1 MDVRLSISIAEGEAQ
16 SHTLSDG
23 NRTLPIILVCW
34 HGVIGAFL
42 NNCPHAGVRLD
53 WHAATFFDRDHENL
67 QGALHG
73 ALFEPGSGRCVA
85 GPCRGSRLVRL
96 PYQVEADGQLRF
108 ADVEKIP
115 NRAFQTRF

>member
-1 MDVRLSISIAEGEAQ
+1 MDARLSISIAEGEAQ

-23 NRTLPIILVCW
+23 NRTLPIILVRW
-34 HGVIGAFL
+34 RGVLGAFL

-53 WHAATFFDRDHENL
+53 WQASSFFDRDHENL
-67 QGALHG
+67 QCALHG

-96 PYQVEADGQLRF
+96 VCQVEADGQLLF
-108 ADVEKIP
+108 TDVERIP